1 LSSSKAPVD
10 ADHPAG
16 ATAEGFDRR
25 EPPIAVSDGGLYDFV
40 VSEYQQ
46 PSTPSSSDWE
56 ELGRRL
62 DQLERE
68 QERQREHDQLAVETL
83 RAATSHA
90 MAIRESARR
99 EAELTLRKA
108 RAEAEKQKTAVER
121 ERNDARNEL
130 FRLRRVTEEMR
141 RGLTA
146 FLTERV
152 EELRLESEEA
162 VPAPEE
168 QELDQVLGSLVEA
181 GGTSPGPTPWDQ
193 TEVRDP
199 EGHGSSSRSPDDS
212 P

>member
-1 LSSSKAPVD
+1 M
-10 ADHPAG
+10 
-16 ATAEGFDRR
+16 
-25 EPPIAVSDGGLYDFV
+25 SDGGLYDFV

-46 PSTPSSSDWE
+46 PSTPSTSDWE
-56 ELGRRL
+56 ELERRL

-68 QERQREHDQLAVETL
+68 QARHDEHEQLAVQTL

-90 MAIRESARR
+90 IAIRESARR

-108 RAEAEKQKTAVER
+108 RAEAEKQKAAVER
-121 ERNDARNEL
+121 ERNDARDEL
-130 FRLRRVTEEMR
+130 LRLRQVTEEMR

-152 EELRLESEEA
+152 EELRLESEED

-181 GGTSPGPTPWDQ
+181 GGTSPGPTPRDQ
-193 TEVRDP
+193 AELRDP
-199 EGHGSSSRSPDDS
+199 EGHGSSSRSPDDL